1 MNLSLA
7 LVLSFLL
14 SFILRG
20 YDSTKAVQTAVFL
33 WTLRWKQGPRYWF
46 PILGGQAGVHS
57 SARYGLWCGGLR
69 RAHPAEC
76 LKDVYT
82 LRYWKW
88 RGITP
93 CFFRKQSG
101 EKIKYTALVFVGD
114 RLACLRNEHLT
125 FARSPVCDK
134 GQGGKACAL
143 QRIIMYFCSFGFY
156 AHVSAVEG
164 GVWG

>member
-101 EKIKYTALVFVGD
+101 EKIKYTALVFDGD

-125 FARSPVCDK
+125 SVRSPVCDK
-134 GQGGKACAL
+134 LQGGKVCAL
-143 QRIIMYFCSFGFY
+143 QAFLCIS
-156 AHVSAVEG
+156 VSLG
-164 GVWG
+164 SMHTYLL